1 MRGSLAIS
9 TIVHLVA
16 LGMCLVALA
25 AQPMEAPATPTMAVN
40 TISVKDFTE
49 LTKGVKDT
57 PKLKVDDI
65 KPLADKIDTPK
76 PVDEVA
82 PKIADNKPEIK
93 TDTSAQQQP
102 KPDPKPDPKPA
113 DKPAKAK
120 PPDYK
125 PDKIAD
131 LLKKDAAKQPQAGRQ
146 GQPRHPAARL
156 PKFNADQVAAL
167 LDKRDPQRQMAAA
180 ETLNSQ
186 PNLGASN
193 GTAAQLSQSEID
205 ALARAHFQLLEPAGR
220 HQRVDPKSMSCFASC
235 SSRTARWRKSRCWS
249 RPQRRRSGR
258 RLAESA
264 KRALLLV
271 PAIHHAQARA
281 LRPVE
286 RPRAQIRSARAAR
299 WLRRLTNSTHDDVF
313 CECPISSVTRR
324 RALALGAARRRLDAV
339 GTLCAAPSA
348 STSPRAISSRCR
360 SRFRISSAA
369 PTATTTPRSASRRSL
384 PPT

>member
-1 MRGSLAIS
+1 MRGSLTIS
-9 TIVHLVA
+9 AIVHLAV
-16 LGMCLVALA
+16 LGMCLVAFA
-25 AQPMEAPATPTMAVN
+25 AQPLEAPATPAMTVN

-65 KPLADKIDTPK
+65 KPVADKIDTPK

-82 PKIADNKPEIK
+82 PKVADNKPEIK
-93 TDTSAQQQP
+93 TDTSAKQQP

-131 LLKKDAAKQPQAGRQ
+131 LLKKDAAKQPKPDDKASPDTP
-146 GQPRHPAARL
+146 PRDS

-186 PNLGASN
+186 PTLGASS

-205 ALARAHFQLLEPAGR
+205 ALRARISSCWSPPAGVNASSKIYVVL
-220 HQRVDPKSMSCFASC
+220 RVLFKQDASMSREPVLVEATASPLGP
-235 SSRTARWRKSRCWS
+235 A
-249 RPQRRRSGR
+249 
-258 RLAESA
+258 LAESA
-264 KRALLLV
+264 KRALLLCQ
-271 PAIHHAQARA
+271 PFTMLKPEHYDQWKD
-281 LRPVE
+281 LELKFDPQE
-286 RPRAQIRSARAAR
+286 
-299 WLRRLTNSTHDDVF
+299 L
-313 CECPISSVTRR
+313 
-324 RALALGAARRRLDAV
+324 LG
-339 GTLCAAPSA
+339 G
-348 STSPRAISSRCR
+348 
-360 SRFRISSAA
+360 
-369 PTATTTPRSASRRSL
+369 
-384 PPT
+384 